1 MRRHKSPLLTR
12 HNKHS
17 AFIALLC
24 SEHLFPVGIV
34 FNHHCTVFVV
44 HHPNFRFEIRV
55 SVISSSD
62 NSVVVFVFSCFVR
75 LSSNESGFCS
85 CENCRFD
92 QSVPFFVA
100 EIAFQPDI
108 KHPTLK
114 PWQRIRGFSR
124 PIHTTQHNDLIIKSF
139 GGDKP
144 GLRFYHRQDDSYI
157 KILSPLQK
165 NIMNLSPLQEN
176 FIMNLSLP
184 TGGFFF
190 YPQR

>member
-1 MRRHKSPLLTR
+1 MRRYKSPLLTR

-24 SEHLFPVGIV
+24 SDYLFPVGIV

-44 HHPNFRFEIRV
+44 RHPNFRFEIRV

-75 LSSNESGFCS
+75 LSSNESGFCA

-114 PWQRIRGFSR
+114 PWQRVHGFSR
-124 PIHTTQHNDLIIKSF
+124 PIHATQHDVWVHRARTIIRPLRTRPNECSVSNPLLC
-139 GGDKP
+139 GDCVSIRVRV
-144 GLRFYHRQDDSYI
+144 GL
-157 KILSPLQK
+157 
-165 NIMNLSPLQEN
+165 
-176 FIMNLSLP
+176 LP
-184 TGGFFF
+184 NRAEVHPIERPVF
-190 YPQR
+190 RWLDIVI

>member
-1 MRRHKSPLLTR
+1 MRRYKSPLLTR
-12 HNKHS
+12 HIKHS

-44 HHPNFRFEIRV
+44 RHPNFRFEIRV

-62 NSVVVFVFSCFVR
+62 NSVVVFVFSYFVR
-75 LSSNESGFCS
+75 LSPNESGFHA

-114 PWQRIRGFSR
+114 PWQRSDSFSVWQLLAHLPR
-124 PIHTTQHNDLIIKSF
+124 SIIAI
-139 GGDKP
+139 
-144 GLRFYHRQDDSYI
+144 DDRCPRTPV
-157 KILSPLQK
+157 SP
-165 NIMNLSPLQEN
+165 SSEV
-176 FIMNLSLP
+176 
-184 TGGFFF
+184 G
-190 YPQR
+190 R